1 MGKRL
6 TVKYPKKI
14 EDQSEFSK
22 PRPIMPALTCYVI
35 QSFSLKDRKVHGP
48 VEKMQDQDNAAS
60 LYL

>member
-1 MGKRL
+1 
-6 TVKYPKKI
+6 VKYPKKI

-22 PRPIMPALTCYVI
+22 PRPIMPALTCYII